1 MSARISK
8 LLLVLAVLAGPAAL
22 CNAQQRWEPRIG
34 YVYPAGAQRG
44 SIIEVIV
51 GGQVLQEPTAAYVSG
66 EGVRAVVIKHYRP
79 DDNLDGDER
88 RELQRQMR
96 DLRERQLAE
105 LTRQGRAPSVPD
117 WILGQWRQNPDP
129 RPENEPAPTG
139 PVELPEHPLLRDLE
153 RKDLRQLQEVANA
166 FLDWQY
172 LQRKQPNSQL
182 SDMVLVTVI
191 VSADAPPGERE
202 LRLATPLGLSNPV
215 PFQVSTLPETREQE
229 PNDPEEYPY
238 LPETAPVYLPAVIN
252 GQILPGDVDRL
263 RFDAKRGQH
272 LVIDVRARR
281 LAPFLA
287 DAVPGWFQAVAAL
300 YDPSGRRVA
309 YANGDAFRPDPIILY
324 EVPADGVYEL
334 EIRDAIYRGRQDFVY
349 RVVLGEV
356 PFITDI
362 FPLGAQTGT
371 EAFASARGWNLPS
384 LQLPLDTGPEGPAI
398 RQAALGDYRSTSNP
412 ATYAVDPL
420 PSCRE
425 VEPNDGQ
432 QDAQR
437 IELPVVVDG
446 CIGRPDDSDAFQ
458 FSGRAGQEV
467 VVEVLARRLGSP
479 LDSVVWLS
487 DVSGQVVA
495 WNDDHMICEGVLH
508 PDLGSLTHHAD
519 SYLSLQL
526 PQSGSYV
533 LTLGDAQGAGSEAHS
548 YRLRTGPPRPDF
560 ALCTTPSSL
569 SMYYGRVVPLTV
581 HALRKEGFDGEIRV
595 ALAGAPA
602 GFVLRG
608 GVIPAGSTR
617 VTMTLT
623 GPIEVPGG
631 PVALRLEGRA
641 AIGGQPVTRPVV
653 PAEDMMQAFLWRHL
667 VPSQELLVYVRASE
681 WGPISI
687 VPEADEPV
695 PIPVGG
701 MATVRCKSPGW
712 RVPIVDMQ
720 VVEPKEALT
729 IRGFDSAAD
738 LVTFTVKAEGNAAQA
753 GLAGNLIVEGFAEW
767 KVSEEERAK
776 NPDAPATRR
785 SSIGILPAVPFTVVE
800 P

>member
-1 MSARISK
+1 MSARIPK
-8 LLLVLAVLAGPAAL
+8 LLLVLALLAGPAAR
-22 CNAQQRWEPRIG
+22 CSAQQRWEPRVG

-44 SIIEVIV
+44 STVEVIV
-51 GGQVLQEPTAAYVSG
+51 GGQVLQDVTGAYVSG

-88 RELQRQMR
+88 RELQRRMR
-96 DLRERQLAE
+96 ELRERQLAE
-105 LTRQGRAPSVPD
+105 LARQGRAPSIPD
-117 WILGQWRQNPDP
+117 WILGQWRQDPDP
-129 RPENEPAPTG
+129 RPPNEPAPTG
-139 PVELPEHPLLRDLE
+139 PVELPQHPLLRDLE
-153 RKDLRQLQEVANA
+153 RKDLRQLQEVANT
-166 FLDWQY
+166 FLEWQY
-172 LQRKQPNSQL
+172 LQRRQPNAQL

-202 LRLATPLGLSNPV
+202 LRLATALGLSNPV
-215 PFQVSTLPETREQE
+215 PFQVSSLPETREQE
-229 PNDPEEYPY
+229 PNDPEEYTY

-263 RFDAKRGQH
+263 RFHAKRGQH

-287 DAVPGWFQAVAAL
+287 DAVPGWFQAVAGL
-300 YDPSGRRVA
+300 YDPGGRRVA
-309 YANGDAFRPDPIILY
+309 YADDNAFRPDPVILY
-324 EVPADGVYEL
+324 EVPTDGVYEL

-362 FPLGAQTGT
+362 FPLGAQTGAR
-371 EAFASARGWNLPS
+371 AFANARGWNLPS
-384 LQLPLDTGPEGPAI
+384 GQLPLDTGPEGPAV
-398 RQAALGDYRSTSNP
+398 RQAALGESRFTSNP
-412 ATYAVDPL
+412 ATYHVDPL
-420 PSCRE
+420 PCVRE
-425 VEPNDGQ
+425 VEPNDGRQ
-432 QDAQR
+432 NAQR
-437 IELPVVVDG
+437 IALPVVVDG
-446 CIGRPDDSDAFQ
+446 CIGRPDETDAFQ

-487 DVSGQVVA
+487 DMSARVVA
-495 WNDDHMICEGVLH
+495 WNDDHMIREAILH
-508 PDLGSLTHHAD
+508 PDMGTLTHHAD
-519 SYLSLQL
+519 SYLSLRL
-526 PQSGSYV
+526 PQSGNYV
-533 LTLGDAQGAGSEAHS
+533 LTLADVQGAGSEAHS
-548 YRLRTGPPRPDF
+548 YRLRIGPPRPDF
-560 ALCTTPSSL
+560 ALCATPSSL
-569 SMYYGRVVPLTV
+569 SMPYGRVVPLTV

-595 ALAGAPA
+595 ALADPPA
-602 GFVLRG
+602 GFVLSG
-608 GVIPAGSTR
+608 GIIPPGSTH
-617 VTMTLT
+617 VTITLT
-623 GPIEVPGG
+623 GAMEVPGQ

-653 PAEDMMQAFLWRHL
+653 PAEDMTQAFLWRHL
-667 VPSQELLVYVRASE
+667 VPSQELLVYVRPSQ

-701 MATVRCKSPGW
+701 TATVRCKTPGW
-712 RVPIVDMQ
+712 RVPIVGMQ
-720 VVEPKEALT
+720 VVEPKEKLT
-729 IRGFDSAAD
+729 ISGFASAAD
-738 LVTFTVKAEGNAAQA
+738 LITFTVQTEGDAAQA

-767 KVSEEERAK
+767 EVSDEERK
-776 NPDAPATRR
+776 GNPDAPATRR